1 MANIFD
7 EAIKALEEA
16 IEYEKGNQ
24 NKGHSVIRELKPITP
39 AKNKLI
45 EKDKDGLQKTE
56 IIIR

>member
-24 NKGHSVIRELKPITP
+24 NKGYSVFRELKPITS
-39 AKNKLI
+39 
-45 EKDKDGLQKTE
+45 EKK
-56 IIIR
+56 